1 MGCESEERTAGVG
14 AGLMGGRGSML
25 WLVGIRDKVNA
36 FIEPATSG
44 SRIYVPAAFLRR
56 SIAGLVAL
64 AVATAPTLQQA
75 SAAVTLTRAEYE
87 ACQAEDEQAFRSAVE
102 SITLKALQ
110 SGLHQVDFR
119 SLVAAEWR
127 RIGFDEIVDKQVDA
141 AVNEVHEESTWGDLL
156 QSLAYKEKAQELAT
170 AVAERVF
177 QSQPVKS
184 GIEQLATGVGKEI
197 GRNIELATVDAA
209 EPSLQCLQ
217 AYLGPRFGLTVSRVV
232 ASDAG
237 KAFAIDPGSATA
249 QVSTTSVLVQG
260 SEGIAGAV
268 ILLVRRQLSNMA
280 ARIGHRLVGA
290 VLGRLVSIVAGGIGV
305 VLIAKDIWE
314 LRSGVLPIIAEEMKS
329 QSTKERVQE
338 ELAKSISD
346 QLDEQVRDLSA
357 KTADRIVEIWR
368 EFRRSHAKVLEL
380 AEKSAPFKA
389 YLDAAHPNQLPR
401 IDELVGLIAGKEGD
415 EGVLKRLDNGTLP
428 RAVNTLSEPGMTIAR
443 ETRSVDDALL
453 WTTMAGD
460 RIGLVIDYEIHR
472 RAKADDFTTVSLGR
486 ILALDD
492 RLAAARLAGI
502 ERSARDVLFEL
513 DDGQLRSLARGLN
526 ETELSALARYLSG
539 LQPSAS
545 QRVLRAVAQTPAK
558 MEALGSARV
567 RDAILASRDQDAAVA
582 MMLRTNALPSPVLV
596 ASDFQL
602 VLDGQVSP
610 VLLWERHSIILSVL
624 ACAALV
630 VLLYFKR
637 LLFGRRR
644 KAVA

>member
-1 MGCESEERTAGVG
+1 M
-14 AGLMGGRGSML
+14 
-25 WLVGIRDKVNA
+25 
-36 FIEPATSG
+36 
-44 SRIYVPAAFLRR
+44 PAAFPRR
-56 SIAGLVAL
+56 IIAGLVAL

-75 SAAVTLTRAEYE
+75 SAAVALTRVEYE

-610 VLLWERHSIILSVL
+610 VLLWERHSFILSVL
-624 ACAALV
+624 AFAALV

-644 KAVA
+644 RAAA